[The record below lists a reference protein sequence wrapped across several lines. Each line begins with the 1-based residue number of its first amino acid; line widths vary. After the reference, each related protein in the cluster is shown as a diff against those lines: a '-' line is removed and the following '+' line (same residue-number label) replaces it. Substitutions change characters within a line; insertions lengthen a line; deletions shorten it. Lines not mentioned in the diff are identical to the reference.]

1 MKLYYLLVIIFSFY
15 ILTYSQKLTSVQGKF
30 VDGTTEKTIFLEN
43 FSDPKIF
50 SLQSPIT
57 NNSFSFQFNLDKENI
72 FKLKLN
78 NGNFFALIIKP
89 GEKVQINIYK
99 SDRNFFPEIYG
110 SEQSQKIYTIESQ
123 LARYK
128 YQQDSINMIFSQ
140 NNPTQNPGKEQL
152 VQLYYQIEYEK
163 NNYLANAIGQQ
174 PADLANIFFI
184 ERLNIDQ
191 YFPLY
196 NLVDSMLYH
205 KYKYIPA
212 VEFFHQK
219 VASSKKTAIGSKAP
233 DIELPTPEGKKLSLY
248 SLTGKIFIIDFW
260 ASWCGPCRKEN
271 PNMVKLYEEFKDK
284 GLVIF
289 GVSLDSDSLSWV
301 RAIQVDKLN
310 WYHVSDL
317 KKWNSSAAKL
327 YGVNSIPSTF
337 ILDENKIIIAKNLRG
352 EQLRQFIAQKLKSQ

>member
-1 MKLYYLLVIIFSFY
+1 MKLFLLVTFFSVVLF
-15 ILTYSQKLTSVQGKF
+15 LNAQRPTSVQGEF

-43 FSDPKIF
+43 FVDPKIF
-50 SLQSPIT
+50 SLQAPIT
-57 NNSFSFQFNLDKENI
+57 NNSFNFQFNLDKENI

-78 NGNFFALIIKP
+78 NSNFFALIIKP
-89 GEKVQINIYK
+89 GEKIQIKIYK
-99 SDRNFFPEIYG
+99 SERSFFPEIQG
-110 SEQSQKIYTIESQ
+110 SEQSQKIYAIESQ

-128 YQQDSINMIFSQ
+128 YLQDSINMVYSQ
-140 NNPTQNPGKEQL
+140 PGPAQNQGKEQL
-152 VQLYYQIEYEK
+152 VQLYYHIEYEK
-163 NNYLANAIGQQ
+163 NNFLANAIGQR
-174 PADLANIFFI
+174 PGDLANIFFI

-196 NLVDSMLYH
+196 NLVDSFLY
-205 KYKYIPA
+205 KNYKYIPA
-212 VEFFHQK
+212 VEAFHQK

-248 SLTGKIFIIDFW
+248 SLSGKIFIIDFW
-260 ASWCGPCRKEN
+260 ASWCGPCRREN
-271 PNMVKLYEEFKDK
+271 PNMVKLYEDFKDK

-301 RAIQVDKLN
+301 RAIQADKLN

-327 YGVNSIPSTF
+327 YGVGSIPSTF

-352 EQLRQFIAQKLKSQ
+352 EQLRQFISQKLGSN